1 MPSFKNDARYEAALA
16 RAFREAML
24 ASNIAADLGYYGDA
38 DDLIEIAMQLRRLLE
53 DHLRR
58 GRKLRTTLTSSAYP
72 SPD

>member
-1 MPSFKNDARYEAALA
+1 
-16 RAFREAML
+16 
-24 ASNIAADLGYYGDA
+24 ADLGYYGDA

-72 SPD
+72 SPDITKDRA